1 MNENSDSSTCAIG
14 KRKSYKLSE
23 KASALKTMEDENLSF
38 AEMNKISKILA
49 KSLADWAKQSPQILQ
64 SGTIS
69 SPRLAGGG
77 RKPPFPISP
86 FPETASYQFC

>member
-1 MNENSDSSTCAIG
+1 MNENCDSSTCAIG

-38 AEMNKISKILA
+38 AEINKISKISA

-64 SGTIS
+64 SGTI
-69 SPRLAGGG
+69 
-77 RKPPFPISP
+77 
-86 FPETASYQFC
+86 TASYQFC